1 MVKKGRL
8 SGRKA
13 PRPSSRDIDDLE
25 GGPPR
30 VVECAWKSEIR
41 RICEVALNP
50 PAQLTYSHDKISRVP
65 TRGRLRDARSA
76 SPHAASRCSGGSAG
90 RRKSGRCRSTAE
102 RRAAGSRGPTVER
115 RAGRARNW
123 ATRRTWC
130 ERRPGGT
137 CAASAE

>member
-1 MVKKGRL
+1 MAKKGRL

-50 PAQLTYSHDKISRVP
+50 PAQLTYSHDKTSRVP

-90 RRKSGRCRSTAE
+90 RSKSGRCRSTAE
-102 RRAAGSRGPTVER
+102 QGFSIER
-115 RAGRARNW
+115 ELAVWRTAR
-123 ATRRTWC
+123 
-130 ERRPGGT
+130 
-137 CAASAE
+137 